1 MHRLSRRQS
10 LLGAVTLGAFSLA
23 GGQRAFAAYPDRMVR
38 IVVPF
43 PPGGSYD
50 TTGRLIADGV
60 SPILGETVVVENR
73 SGAGGIVG
81 ASSVARTPGDG
92 YTLLLGGLTAQ
103 ILVQGVNT
111 NLPFDPIGDFVPVAL
126 VAKVPLVLVAAKSM
140 NVSTVAELVRAVK
153 LKPGAYNF
161 SSAGTGTSG
170 HIAAQH
176 FANVTG
182 LEVTHVP
189 YRGSGAGLVD
199 LLAGRIAF
207 LVDTPSVI
215 GEHVRSGAISGL
227 AVMSDARIPTLP
239 NVPTMKEAGFAQ
251 VNNLEPWQAIVAP
264 KGTPGDVVEK
274 LNAAIGA
281 VTAQPG
287 VRSQFASIDL
297 TPMSGSPE
305 QVARF
310 FTEENNRWVPIVRA
324 MDMRAG

>member
-1 MHRLSRRQS
+1 MLLTRRQT
-10 LLGAVTLGAFSLA
+10 LLGSLA
-23 GGQRAFAAYPDRMVR
+23 IGTVAGTRPARAAFPDRPVR

-43 PPGGSYD
+43 APGGSYD
-50 TTGRLIADGV
+50 TTGRLLAEGV
-60 SPILGETVVVENR
+60 APLLGQPVVVDNR
-73 SGAGGIVG
+73 PGAGGVVG
-81 ASSVARTPGDG
+81 AASVARAPADG

-103 ILVQGVNT
+103 ILVQGANAS
-111 NLPFDPIGDFVPVAL
+111 LPFDPMGDFVPVAL
-126 VAKVPLVLVAAKSM
+126 VAKVPLILVAAKNM
-140 NVSTVAELVRAVK
+140 NVRSVAELVRAVK
-153 LKPGAYNF
+153 AKPGTYDF

-189 YRGSGAGLVD
+189 YRGSAAGLAD

-239 NVPTMKEAGFAQ
+239 DVPTIKEAGFAS

-264 KGTPGDVVEK
+264 RGTPTEVVAR
-274 LNAAIGA
+274 LNAAVND
-281 VTAQPG
+281 VTARPE
-287 VRSQFASIDL
+287 VRARFAAIDL
-297 TPMSGSPE
+297 TPMSGSPD

-310 FTEENNRWVPIVRA
+310 FSEENERWVPIVRA